1 MSELDTMRVVT
12 DRSTTTHEA
21 ARISDEPSVDNGS
34 RVADEVVLVDDSGH
48 QIGTAAR
55 SEVHTLH
62 TPLHRA
68 FSVYIF
74 DANGRT
80 LITRRALTKVAWPG
94 VWSNS
99 CCGHPRPGET
109 TPEAITR
116 RVREELGIGVRDI
129 EVALPDFRYRAVD
142 ATGVV
147 EHEICPVYVARS
159 DDEPLP
165 DPDEVMDHAW
175 VPWDDAVRSLTSA
188 PQVFSPWMVL
198 QTPQLRDALPHGAPR
213 ADSGSVH
220 PSPSLEDTL
229 STVRQLLVAEG
240 QWTQEFWSS
249 TGLQPEDDPVLKQD
263 LPTWLAQLV
272 DGSGKLIRPRMCHWG
287 FVAAGGTADTST
299 YSDVCRAAAALELLH
314 VFALIHDDVM
324 DESEWRRGRVSAH
337 AQARD
342 WHTGAQALGSA
353 SRFGDNIAILLGDLA
368 HMQADRLVSGLPTG
382 FRNAWYELCAELIA
396 GQGADLTGAAA
407 LSRSFEQAERVARL
421 KSGAYTIERPLLLGA
436 LAAEIDERGQAALHS
451 YGLKLGHAFALRDD
465 ILGVWG
471 DPAITGKPGGD
482 DLRSRKPT
490 MLWMAAEEGLN
501 GAGLEALH
509 RVGTPHEAA
518 DDVSTVQ
525 AAMIEAGMLDDAE
538 AQVSQWVESALAD
551 LGCDSLSAEGVEG
564 LTAMAH
570 RVAWRDA

>member
-12 DRSTTTHEA
+12 DQSTTTRE
-21 ARISDEPSVDNGS
+21 VDGVNDDYG
-34 RVADEVVLVDDSGH
+34 VDGGTCVPDEVILVDDEGR
-48 QIGTAAR
+48 QIGTAPRAK
-55 SEVHTLH
+55 VHTVD

-99 CCGHPRPGET
+99 CCGHPRPGES

-116 RVREELGIGVRDI
+116 RVREELGMKVRDI
-129 EVALPDFRYRAVD
+129 SVALPDFRYRAVD
-142 ATGVV
+142 ASGVV

-159 DDEPLP
+159 DDNPVP

-175 VPWDDAVRSLTSA
+175 VPWDNAVTSLTNA

-198 QTPQLRDALPHGAPR
+198 QTPPLRDAMPHGVPGPQVDCAQ
-213 ADSGSVH
+213 A
-220 PSPSLEDTL
+220 SPSVDDTL
-229 STVRQLLVAEG
+229 ATVRQLLVAEAE
-240 QWTQEFWSS
+240 WTAEFWAS
-249 TGLQPEDDPVLKQD
+249 TGLQPGDDPVLEQD
-263 LPTWLAQLV
+263 LPTWLAALV

-287 FVAAGGTADTST
+287 YVAAGGAADTT
-299 YSDVCRAAAALELLH
+299 AYSDVCRAAAALELLH

-342 WHTGAQALGSA
+342 WHTDAGALGSA
-353 SRFGDNIAILLGDLA
+353 HRFGDNIAILLGDLA
-368 HMQADRLVSGLPTG
+368 HMQADRLVSGLPAD
-382 FRNAWYELCAELIA
+382 FRNGWYELCAELIA

-407 LSRSFEQAERVARL
+407 LSRSIEQAERVARL

-436 LAAEIDERGQAALHS
+436 LAAGIDERGQAALHS
-451 YGLKLGHAFALRDD
+451 YGRKLGRAFALRDD

-471 DPAITGKPGGD
+471 DPLVTGKPGGD

-490 MLWMAAEEGLN
+490 VLWMAAEKGLT
-501 GAGLEALH
+501 GFGLEALH
-509 RVGTPHEAA
+509 RVGTHAESG
-518 DDVSTVQ
+518 DDVAAVQ
-525 AAMIEAGMLDDAE
+525 QAMVEAGMRDDAE
-538 AQVSQWVESALAD
+538 TQVSQWVESALAD
-551 LGCDSLSAEGVEG
+551 LACDSLSGQGVEG
-564 LTAMAH
+564 LTLMAH